1 MTQPQAPNLPDS
13 FFSHNTVESP
23 ATSPIF
29 SKFWACDKE
38 EWSLLITY
46 LLLQPTQFPIT
57 SRQSNAI
64 CVFCHRK
71 ESLSLSNVQLF
82 CDPHGLQP
90 TRLVCPWDFHRQE
103 YWSGFPFPSPGNL
116 PNPRINPASP
126 ALAGK
131 FFTTEPQGKPPSA
144 IFLPNMDLAL
154 SSLLKALWKIEL
166 SPSNRK

>member
-90 TRLVCPWDFHRQE
+90 TRLVCPWDFL
-103 YWSGFPFPSPGNL
+103 SKN
-116 PNPRINPASP
+116 
-126 ALAGK
+126 AGVDCH
-131 FFTTEPQGKPPSA
+131 FLLQG
-144 IFLPNMDLAL
+144 IFLTQGWNPHLL
-154 SSLLKALWKIEL
+154 SLLHWQEDSLPLETPW
-166 SPSNRK
+166 RQ